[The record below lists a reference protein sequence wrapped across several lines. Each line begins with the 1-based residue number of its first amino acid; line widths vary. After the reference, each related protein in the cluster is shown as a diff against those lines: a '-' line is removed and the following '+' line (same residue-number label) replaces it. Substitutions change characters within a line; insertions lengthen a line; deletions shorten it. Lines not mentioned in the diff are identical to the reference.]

1 MKKNFCSLSYIQLA
15 FGFTLLASGVAIG
28 QMRVITGTVTE
39 NLNHKPLSG
48 VTIFQEGSDAVA
60 VSDGSGIYRLQVTG
74 ENPILVFKHPD
85 YPERRVTLGSRMV
98 VNVSMSSG
106 ARENEIEE
114 VVLNAGYYKV
124 KGKES
129 TGSIARVTAKE
140 IENQPV
146 SNVLSAVQGRVP
158 GVSITQ
164 NSGTPGGGFDI
175 QIRGRSSLRTYLT
188 AGYDGNVPLYVVD
201 GVPLPSLSEYNSGLS
216 AAVLPYNNSNPLNGI
231 NPDDIASFEIL
242 KDADATAIYG
252 SRGANGVVLITTKK
266 GSSGKTQVKLNTS
279 YGIASYANL
288 PKMMSTQDYLK
299 MRQVAFAN
307 DGITAYPANQ
317 YDVNGTWDAGKFTD
331 WQKYFVGNRAE
342 QSDTQLS
349 VSGGNS
355 NTRYLLSGSHW
366 EETTVF
372 PGSYRYKR
380 NTFTANTEHQSS
392 DRRFKVSFTGY
403 YTLEDNTLPPADFK
417 SVVGTIAPNAPDLYL
432 PSGGLNWQNGTFINP
447 MAAASQVFTTQG
459 KNLNAN
465 LNASYQLGGGFS
477 VNVSGGYGHFDRQE
491 QRIYPKAF
499 YNPSANIGSERSA
512 LRKASMVN
520 KNWIIEPQ
528 LNYDRKWGLHQV
540 QALVGG
546 SFQDQ
551 VSENI
556 TLLGTK
562 FPSDELIYNMGS
574 AATVTVAGTYQFHYR
589 YQALY
594 GRLHYGYGDR
604 YFINLTARRDGSS
617 RFGDA
622 NRFGNF
628 GAAGVAWVFSKE
640 SFIKDLKWLS
650 HGKLRGSYGVTGS
663 DQIGDYQFYDTFIA
677 SGGAYDN
684 YTAMVPSRLYNKNF
698 GWETTRKLEAA
709 MEWSMF
715 RDRLSMT
722 AAWYRN
728 VSSNQLVGVPLP
740 ATAGFPSY
748 QANLDA
754 TVLNKGFEVSGQ
766 VGIIRHKEFQWN
778 ASVNVTLPQNR
789 LLEFPNLETSTY
801 ANSFMVGKS
810 TTLVKLYHYTG
821 IDPLTGLYT
830 VEDVNKDGIIN
841 TLDRTVVRELK
852 QHWFGGFQQNIRYK
866 NWGIDVLFQFVK
878 QNQTNIYAADNYVGS
893 VGSKSDVYLDYWTP
907 ENLDAQFQK
916 PTAGFNAKAVTASNL
931 FKQSDATVSDIFTV
945 RLKNVSVNYKIPDLP
960 GMKVSAR
967 VFLQGQNLLM
977 FSNYKGIDPEFNLQG
992 YTTPLRVVSA
1002 GINLTF

>member
-1 MKKNFCSLSYIQLA
+1 MKKNFCSLSHIQLA
-15 FGFTLLASGVAIG
+15 FGFTLLVSGAAIG

-39 NLNHKPLSG
+39 NGKPVSG
-48 VTIFQEGSDAVA
+48 VSVFQQGSDVVA
-60 VSDGSGIYRLQVTG
+60 MSNASGIYQVQVKG
-74 ENPILVFKHPD
+74 ENPILVYRHPD
-85 YPERRVTLGSRMV
+85 FPDRQVTLGNKVV
-98 VNVSMSSG
+98 VNVSFGNSNK
-106 ARENEIEE
+106 ENEIEE

-124 KGKES
+124 KEKES

-146 SNVLSAVQGRVP
+146 SNVLSAVQGRIP

-175 QIRGRSSLRTYLT
+175 QIRGRSSLRTFLT

-201 GVPLPSLSEYNSGLS
+201 GVPLPSLSEYSSGLS

-266 GSSGKTQVKLNTS
+266 GKTGKTQVKLTTS
-279 YGIASYANL
+279 YGLSSYANL

-299 MRQVAFAN
+299 MRKLGFAN
-307 DGITAYPANQ
+307 DGITTYPANQ
-317 YDVNGTWDAGKFTD
+317 YDVNGTWDSAKFTD
-331 WQKYFVGNRAE
+331 WQKYFIGNRAE

-349 VSGGNS
+349 VSGGNA

-366 EETTVF
+366 EETSVF
-372 PGSYRYKR
+372 PGTYRYKR
-380 NTFTANTEHQSS
+380 NTFTANTEHQST
-392 DRRFKVSFTGY
+392 DKRFKVSFTGY

-417 SVVGTIAPNAPDLYL
+417 SIIGSLAPNAPDLFL

-447 MAAASQVFTTQG
+447 LAAASQTYTSQG

-465 LNASYQLGGGFS
+465 LNASYQLGSGFS
-477 VNVSGGYGHFDRQE
+477 INLSGGYGHFDKQE
-491 QRIYPKAF
+491 QRIYPKTF
-499 YNPSANIGSERSA
+499 YNPASNIGSERSS
-512 LRKASMVN
+512 LRKASLVN

-528 LNYDRKWGLHQV
+528 LNYDKKWGNHQI

-551 VSENI
+551 ESENI

-562 FPSDELIYNMGS
+562 FPSDELIYNLAS
-574 AATVTVAGTYQFHYR
+574 AATVTVAGSYKFHYR
-589 YQALY
+589 YQAVY
-594 GRLHYGYGDR
+594 SRLHYCYADK
-604 YFINLTARRDGSS
+604 YFVNLTARRDGSS
-617 RFGDA
+617 RFGTG

-640 SFIKDLKWLS
+640 SFLKDLKWLS
-650 HGKLRGSYGVTGS
+650 HGKLRGSYGITGS
-663 DQIGDYQFYDTFIA
+663 DQIGDYQFYDTFMS

-684 YTAMVPSRLYNKNF
+684 YTALSPARLFNKNF
-698 GWETTRKLEAA
+698 GWEKTKKLEAA
-709 MEWSMF
+709 IEWSMF
-715 RDRLSMT
+715 QDRLSFT

-740 ATAGFPSY
+740 ATAGFTSY

-754 TVLNKGFEVSGQ
+754 TVLNKGFEFSAQ
-766 VGIIRHKEFQWN
+766 VGLIRQKEFQWN
-778 ASVNVTLPQNR
+778 ASINMTLPQNK
-789 LLEFPNLETSTY
+789 LLSFPNLDTSTY
-801 ANSFMVGKS
+801 ANSFVVGQS
-810 TTLVKLYHYTG
+810 TTLLKLYHYTG
-821 IDPLTGLYT
+821 IDPVTGLYT

-841 TLDRTVVRELK
+841 TLDRTVIRELK
-852 QHWFGGFQQNIRYK
+852 QHWFGGFQQNLKYR
-866 NWGIDVLFQFVK
+866 NWGLDILFQFVK
-878 QNQTNIYAADNYVGS
+878 QNQTNMYASDNYAGS
-893 VGSKSDVYLDYWTP
+893 VGNKSEVYLDYWTP
-907 ENLDAQFQK
+907 ENPNAQFQK
-916 PTAGFNAKAVTASNL
+916 PTAGFNAQAVTASTL
-931 FKQSDATVSDIFTV
+931 FRQSDATVSDIFTV
-945 RLKNVSVNYKIPDLP
+945 RLKNVSLNYRIPELAGTNMDVRL
-960 GMKVSAR
+960 
-967 VFLQGQNLLM
+967 FLQGQNLML

-992 YTTPLRVVSA
+992 YTTPLRVISA
-1002 GINLTF
+1002 GINMSF